1 MAQLIGSM
9 AAITVALTFGFAVYK
24 TLDATFGI
32 RLSKEEE
39 QKGSDLTLHKIESY
53 PEDATT
59 RF

>member
-1 MAQLIGSM
+1 MF
-9 AAITVALTFGFAVYK
+9 FGFAVYK
-24 TLDATFGI
+24 ILDATFGI